1 MKRIAAIITLF
12 ILLFTAIASGQKVG
26 LVLSGGGAKGAAHI
40 GVIKALEENN
50 IPIDYVTGTSAGAI
64 VGSLYAMGYTPEEMV
79 QLMLSDQFSY
89 WQTGT
94 VENEYQYYF
103 TRPDPTPQFGHF
115 SIDMT
120 DSLQVKAN
128 FLPESLINPIQM
140 NQAFMGLFSQAAAKA
155 VWNFDNLFVPF
166 RCVASDVYGKK
177 PIIFKNGDLGDAV
190 RASMTFPFFFQP
202 IWRDSVPLFDGGI
215 YDNFPVGP
223 MKEAFH
229 PDFIFGS
236 SVAGGNN
243 KPSTN
248 PYNQIESMIMQKTEY
263 DIPDEE
269 GIMLK
274 FSFPNVSLLDF
285 QKARDLMNIGY
296 KRTMQMMDSIKARIP
311 RRVELSEINARRK
324 AYRDSLPPLVFHNI
338 YITGI
343 NEAQR
348 KYIEA
353 QLHRDDNKDFTM
365 EDFKRAYFKMLTYS
379 KIKEILPHAVYNWK
393 EKKFDLYLDVKIRE
407 EIKIGFGGNV
417 SSYQANQLFLGVGYQ
432 YLGYYAADVN
442 TNFQVGNSFSG
453 VLLNGR
459 VYLLTGIPTYLNIQG
474 AFSDRR
480 FSESQ
485 SLFYEDVLP
494 AFIRQK
500 ELYAKLKLGFPFL
513 NRAKAEIGIAYG
525 HLNDDYFQTSNM
537 TFSNASSDRS
547 WYNLFSGSLSID
559 QNSLNYILY
568 PTSGQKHSLIA
579 QYVKGNE
586 YFAPS
591 PTTYASSAKEI
602 HAHSWLQ
609 MKGEMQH
616 YYNISSHLNLGL
628 LGEVVISSKNLMSN
642 YTSSVLQAPAFTPT
656 IHSKIVFNEA
666 FRANQ
671 YAAFGISPVV
681 KLSKLLHFRVDMYG
695 FAPLYEIK
703 KEEILNNNLYTAIP
717 YYGKFLQSFKYM
729 GEAAL
734 VLQLPFA
741 TISFYGNG
749 YSYPSKNFNFGIN
762 IGYLIFNPKMID

>member
-1 MKRIAAIITLF
+1 MPPGTFSFSRPMITARP
-12 ILLFTAIASGQKVG
+12 ISDMSTKQGN
-26 LVLSGGGAKGAAHI
+26 I
-40 GVIKALEENN
+40 GVTSQDIFPIIKKFLYSDHDIFLRELVSNAVDATQKLKTLASVGEFKGELGDLNIHVSFDNDMIKVSDRGIGMTAEEIDKYINQIAFSGAEEFLEKYKNDAAS
-50 IPIDYVTGTSAGAI
+50 II
-64 VGSLYAMGYTPEEMV
+64 
-79 QLMLSDQFSY
+79 
-89 WQTGT
+89 
-94 VENEYQYYF
+94 
-103 TRPDPTPQFGHF
+103 GHF
-115 SIDMT
+115 
-120 DSLQVKAN
+120 
-128 FLPESLINPIQM
+128 
-140 NQAFMGLFSQAAAKA
+140 GLGF
-155 VWNFDNLFVPF
+155 
-166 RCVASDVYGKK
+166 Y
-177 PIIFKNGDLGDAV
+177 
-190 RASMTFPFFFQP
+190 
-202 IWRDSVPLFDGGI
+202 
-215 YDNFPVGP
+215 
-223 MKEAFH
+223 
-229 PDFIFGS
+229 S
-236 SVAGGNN
+236 SF
-243 KPSTN
+243 
-248 PYNQIESMIMQKTEY
+248 
-263 DIPDEE
+263 
-269 GIMLK
+269 MLK

-285 QKARDLMNIGY
+285 QKARELMNIGY

-353 QLHRDDNKDFTM
+353 QLHRDENKDFTM

-393 EKKFDLYLDVKIRE
+393 EKKFDLYLDVKMRE
-407 EIKIGFGGNV
+407 EIKIGFGGNI

-513 NRAKAEIGIAYG
+513 NRAKAEIGLAYG

-591 PTTYASSAKEI
+591 PTTYASSVKET

-671 YAAFGISPVV
+671 YAAFGISPVI
-681 KLSKLLHFRVDMYG
+681 KLSKLLHFRVDML
-695 FAPLYEIK
+695 FASL
-703 KEEILNNNLYTAIP
+703 
-717 YYGKFLQSFKYM
+717 
-729 GEAAL
+729 
-734 VLQLPFA
+734 
-741 TISFYGNG
+741 
-749 YSYPSKNFNFGIN
+749 
-762 IGYLIFNPKMID
+762 

>member
-248 PYNQIESMIMQKTEY
+248 PYNQIESMIM
-263 DIPDEE
+263 P
-269 GIMLK
+269 
-274 FSFPNVSLLDF
+274 
-285 QKARDLMNIGY
+285 
-296 KRTMQMMDSIKARIP
+296 
-311 RRVELSEINARRK
+311 
-324 AYRDSLPPLVFHNI
+324 
-338 YITGI
+338 
-343 NEAQR
+343 
-348 KYIEA
+348 
-353 QLHRDDNKDFTM
+353 
-365 EDFKRAYFKMLTYS
+365 
-379 KIKEILPHAVYNWK
+379 
-393 EKKFDLYLDVKIRE
+393 
-407 EIKIGFGGNV
+407 
-417 SSYQANQLFLGVGYQ
+417 
-432 YLGYYAADVN
+432 
-442 TNFQVGNSFSG
+442 
-453 VLLNGR
+453 
-459 VYLLTGIPTYLNIQG
+459 
-474 AFSDRR
+474 
-480 FSESQ
+480 
-485 SLFYEDVLP
+485 
-494 AFIRQK
+494 
-500 ELYAKLKLGFPFL
+500 
-513 NRAKAEIGIAYG
+513 AYG
-525 HLNDDYFQTSNM
+525 
-537 TFSNASSDRS
+537 
-547 WYNLFSGSLSID
+547 G
-559 QNSLNYILY
+559 
-568 PTSGQKHSLIA
+568 
-579 QYVKGNE
+579 
-586 YFAPS
+586 
-591 PTTYASSAKEI
+591 
-602 HAHSWLQ
+602 
-609 MKGEMQH
+609 
-616 YYNISSHLNLGL
+616 
-628 LGEVVISSKNLMSN
+628 
-642 YTSSVLQAPAFTPT
+642 
-656 IHSKIVFNEA
+656 
-666 FRANQ
+666 
-671 YAAFGISPVV
+671 
-681 KLSKLLHFRVDMYG
+681 
-695 FAPLYEIK
+695 
-703 KEEILNNNLYTAIP
+703 
-717 YYGKFLQSFKYM
+717 
-729 GEAAL
+729 
-734 VLQLPFA
+734 
-741 TISFYGNG
+741 
-749 YSYPSKNFNFGIN
+749 
-762 IGYLIFNPKMID
+762 